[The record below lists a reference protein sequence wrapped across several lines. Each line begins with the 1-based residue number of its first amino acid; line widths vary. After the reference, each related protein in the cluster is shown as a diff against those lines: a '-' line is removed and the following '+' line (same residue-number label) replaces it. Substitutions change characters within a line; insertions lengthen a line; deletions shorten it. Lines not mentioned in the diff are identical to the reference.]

1 MKVLR
6 FKFIENCDSK
16 YYGVSTLVNFQSPG
30 IINNPFSFCYKVW
43 LIYTKKNEYSTN
55 YSYLTQNVSKKVVWE
70 VWLGDL

>member
-43 LIYTKKNEYSTN
+43 LIYTKKMNIVQIIAIW
-55 YSYLTQNVSKKVVWE
+55 LKMCRKKLFE
-70 VWLGDL
+70 RCG